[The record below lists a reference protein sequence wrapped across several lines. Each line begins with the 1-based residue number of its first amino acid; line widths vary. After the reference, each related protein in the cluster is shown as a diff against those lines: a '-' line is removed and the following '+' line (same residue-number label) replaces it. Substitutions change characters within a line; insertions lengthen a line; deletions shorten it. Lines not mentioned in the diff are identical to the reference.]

1 MRVLVRKS
9 VVAVACG
16 ALLVGVP
23 ATGAAAGGDAV
34 AAAIPAAVAGAG
46 GGAGAAEITCD
57 SDSSGQDASF
67 YSGPSAGYTYDEK
80 FSAGPKT
87 PGLPDH
93 TPQGLAAWN
102 DWDGAGN
109 GLLLVTA
116 YGKDGSNAKIY
127 GVDPSTGK
135 TVGDVEIAETH
146 ASGIAIAR
154 GWAFVTGRNNAEGH
168 YTIRKYKLS
177 ELADALKAEG
187 SPYVKQTGQ
196 AREVYGASFL
206 SGDGNTLYAGKY
218 SREGREKMYAY
229 SVAAD
234 GGLTTGKSFEIPK
247 GTQGLLV
254 TGDKFVYSTSLSR
267 DVRSNLYVIDKG
279 ATDIDIPSTRCF
291 RSPSMSEGI
300 DDLGGNAYVLY
311 ESGSHQYP
319 DARNVIDELHKA
331 PVAGL

>member
-1 MRVLVRKS
+1 MRALVRKS
-9 VVAVACG
+9 VVAAVSG
-16 ALLVGVP
+16 ALLFGVP
-23 ATGAAAGGDAV
+23 ATGAAAET
-34 AAAIPAAVAGAG
+34 AAIA
-46 GGAGAAEITCD
+46 CD
-57 SDSSGQDASF
+57 DDSSGQDASF

-80 FSAGPKT
+80 FSAGPKI
-87 PGLPDH
+87 PGLPEH

-109 GLLLVTA
+109 GLLLISA

-127 GVDPSTGK
+127 GVDPASGK

-187 SPYVKQTGQ
+187 SPYVKQIGE

-218 SREGREKMYAY
+218 SRDGREKMYAY
-229 SVAAD
+229 SVADD
-234 GGLTTGKSFEIPK
+234 GALTTGTSFEIPK
-247 GTQGLLV
+247 GTQGLMV

-300 DDLGGNAYVLY
+300 DDLGGHAYVLY
-311 ESGSHQYP
+311 ESGSYQYP
-319 DARNVIDELHKA
+319 DARNVIENLHKA

>member
-1 MRVLVRKS
+1 MRALVRKS
-9 VVAVACG
+9 VVAAVSG
-16 ALLVGVP
+16 ALLFGVP
-23 ATGAAAGGDAV
+23 ATGAAAET
-34 AAAIPAAVAGAG
+34 AAIA
-46 GGAGAAEITCD
+46 CD
-57 SDSSGQDASF
+57 DDSSGQDASF

-80 FSAGPKT
+80 FSAGPKI
-87 PGLPDH
+87 PGLPEH

-109 GLLLVTA
+109 GLLLASA

-127 GVDPSTGK
+127 GVDPASGK

-154 GWAFVTGRNNAEGH
+154 GWAFVTGRNNTEGH

-187 SPYVKQTGQ
+187 SPYVKQTGE

-218 SREGREKMYAY
+218 SRDGREKMYAY

-234 GGLTTGKSFEIPK
+234 GALTTGKSFEIPK
-247 GTQGLLV
+247 GTQGLMV

-311 ESGSHQYP
+311 ESGSYRYP
-319 DARNVIDELHKA
+319 DARNVIEDLHKA

>member
-1 MRVLVRKS
+1 MKALVRKT
-9 VVAVACG
+9 VVAAVSG
-16 ALLVGVP
+16 ALLLGVP
-23 ATGAAAGGDAV
+23 ATGV
-34 AAAIPAAVAGAG
+34 AAESAA
-46 GGAGAAEITCD
+46 ITCD

-80 FSAGPKT
+80 FSAGPDI

-109 GLLLVTA
+109 GLLLVSA
-116 YGKDGSNAKIY
+116 YGKDGANAKIY
-127 GVDPSTGK
+127 GVDPKSGK

-146 ASGIAIAR
+146 ASGIAIAQ
-154 GWAFVTGRNNAEGH
+154 GWAFVTGRNTAEGH

-187 SPYVKQTGQ
+187 SPYVRQTGQ

-206 SGDGNTLYAGKY
+206 AGDGNTLYAGKY

-229 SVAAD
+229 SVAAN
-234 GGLTTGKSFEIPK
+234 GELTTGKSFEIPK
-247 GTQGLLV
+247 GTQGLMV

-279 ATDIDIPSTRCF
+279 ATDIDIPSTHCF

-300 DDLGGNAYVLY
+300 DDLGGTAYVLY

-319 DARNVIDELHKA
+319 DALNVITKLHKA
-331 PVAGL
+331 PVSAF

>member
-1 MRVLVRKS
+1 MRALVRKS
-9 VVAVACG
+9 VVAAACG

-23 ATGAAAGGDAV
+23 ATGAAAGG
-34 AAAIPAAVAGAG
+34 AAEA
-46 GGAGAAEITCD
+46 AAEITCD

-80 FSAGPKT
+80 FSAGPDI
-87 PGLPDH
+87 PGLPEH

-109 GLLLVTA
+109 GLLLISA
-116 YGKDGSNAKIY
+116 YGKDGANAKIY
-127 GVDPSTGK
+127 GVDPKSGK

-146 ASGIAIAR
+146 ASGIAISQ

-187 SPYVKQTGQ
+187 SPYVKQTGE

-206 SGDGNTLYAGKY
+206 AGDGNTLYAGKY

-234 GGLTTGKSFEIPK
+234 GTLTTGKSFEIPK
-247 GTQGLLV
+247 GTQGLMV

-300 DDLGGNAYVLY
+300 DDLGGTAYVLY
-311 ESGSHQYP
+311 ESGSAQYP
-319 DARNVIDELHKA
+319 DARNVIKNLHEA
-331 PVAGL
+331 PVSSL

>member
-1 MRVLVRKS
+1 MRALVRKS
-9 VVAVACG
+9 VVAAVSG
-16 ALLVGVP
+16 ALLLGVP
-23 ATGAAAGGDAV
+23 ATGAAAET
-34 AAAIPAAVAGAG
+34 AAIA
-46 GGAGAAEITCD
+46 CD
-57 SDSSGQDASF
+57 DDSSGQDASF
-67 YSGPSAGYTYDEK
+67 YRGPSAGYTYDEK
-80 FSAGPKT
+80 FSAGPKI
-87 PGLPDH
+87 PGLPEH
-93 TPQGLAAWN
+93 TAQGLAAWK

-109 GLLLVTA
+109 GLLLVSA

-127 GVDPSTGK
+127 GVDPSSGK

-146 ASGIAIAR
+146 ASGIAIAQ

-187 SPYVKQTGQ
+187 SPYVKQTGE

-218 SREGREKMYAY
+218 SRDGREKMYAY

-234 GGLTTGKSFEIPK
+234 GELTTGKSFEIPK
-247 GTQGLLV
+247 GTQGLMV

-311 ESGSHQYP
+311 ESGSYQYP
-319 DARNVIDELHKA
+319 DARNVIENLHKA